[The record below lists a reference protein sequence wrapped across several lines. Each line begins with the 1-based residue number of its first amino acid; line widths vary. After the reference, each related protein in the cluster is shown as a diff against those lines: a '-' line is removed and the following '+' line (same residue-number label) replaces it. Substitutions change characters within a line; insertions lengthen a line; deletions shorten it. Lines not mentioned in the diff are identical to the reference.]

1 MNIRF
6 FEMLDEKRKDSNLS
20 KLILIGTCGLYT
32 LNRTFQNS
40 EKANGW
46 NLKKLLSS
54 MSKIFDESLS

>member
-1 MNIRF
+1 
-6 FEMLDEKRKDSNLS
+6 MLDEKRQDSNMS
-20 KLILIGTCGLYT
+20 KLILIGTYGLYT